1 MFRSI
6 VFIAFA
12 ASATAFSTSPG
23 PAFVRPATVSLGMS
37 EGYSHGLGG
46 AKTKKDMSNT
56 SSTDSQDVDKEVNDP
71 ASIAEKIKDAAEDV
85 VEDVKEK
92 VSGDN

>member
-6 VFIAFA
+6 LFTIFA

-37 EGYSHGLGG
+37 EGYSHGLSGT
-46 AKTKKDMSNT
+46 KTKKDMSNT
-56 SSTDSQDVDKEVNDP
+56 SSTDSQDINKEVNDP
-71 ASIAEKIKDAAEDV
+71 ASVIEKVKGAAEDLV
-85 VEDVKEK
+85 DDVKDK